1 MGCAVVKHQ
10 KFGAAEN
17 VGHSRLRPTLSWLWV
32 SSAAAPFLVAAIVYA
47 ATGHLVLGGDQAL
60 LALDATD
67 ARHGN
72 QTLGPYSRM
81 GWSHPGPIWLY
92 LLAPTF
98 WLLGSTGSALVAAS
112 LLVHAL
118 FAGLLVAAAGREHR
132 WQQPLMAG
140 VVLLYALRMPAD
152 LFAIVWNP
160 YALLLPALLLLVLA
174 ARATAGHIPA
184 LGGTVA
190 VGTFLVHSHVGSV
203 PLVGAVGA
211 VAVLGAI
218 IQWRRADLQSGGRR
232 GRWLT
237 GAALLVTAAMWAAPV
252 WQQLRPAGRGNL
264 AWLADYFIHGD
275 PNAADQTTYGWV
287 EAITAV
293 GQLLG
298 IPVYGWSAAA
308 GELDTS
314 RLTLLVLLAVA
325 AQLVGSVALI
335 IIGRRLRTPLPA
347 IGLITAA
354 STVAALVAAKMVTGE
369 MQNYLLIWATILPA
383 ALMYGWLLV
392 AAQVLSLGRRRRWPD
407 AAAVVAALVGGVIVS
422 VSLIN
427 GTFTLRDQPGVH
439 AASRLALKALPV
451 AGADGPTVFLDI
463 ASPEA
468 WPTSTGVALELEQ
481 AGYRV
486 AVNESWVKLFGRDRA
501 TDGTETW
508 RVTVVAAWWA
518 PQMPFG
524 PVLGTVPM
532 ETGEDAAIIVNR
544 VGA

>member
-1 MGCAVVKHQ
+1 
-10 KFGAAEN
+10 
-17 VGHSRLRPTLSWLWV
+17 
-32 SSAAAPFLVAAIVYA
+32 
-47 ATGHLVLGGDQAL
+47 
-60 LALDATD
+60 
-67 ARHGN
+67 
-72 QTLGPYSRM
+72 
-81 GWSHPGPIWLY
+81 
-92 LLAPTF
+92 
-98 WLLGSTGSALVAAS
+98 
-112 LLVHAL
+112 
-118 FAGLLVAAAGREHR
+118 
-132 WQQPLMAG
+132 
-140 VVLLYALRMPAD
+140 
-152 LFAIVWNP
+152 
-160 YALLLPALLLLVLA
+160 
-174 ARATAGHIPA
+174 
-184 LGGTVA
+184 
-190 VGTFLVHSHVGSV
+190 
-203 PLVGAVGA
+203 
-211 VAVLGAI
+211 
-218 IQWRRADLQSGGRR
+218 
-232 GRWLT
+232 
-237 GAALLVTAAMWAAPV
+237 MWAAPV